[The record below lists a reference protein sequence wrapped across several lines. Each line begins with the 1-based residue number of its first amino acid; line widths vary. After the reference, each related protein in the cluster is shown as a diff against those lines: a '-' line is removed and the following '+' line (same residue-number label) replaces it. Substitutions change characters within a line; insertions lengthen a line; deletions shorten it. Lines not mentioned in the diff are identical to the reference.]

1 VQYNW
6 HVYVC
11 YHRGIGINSTN
22 IVNMIVQGKLD
33 GYFKELAVP
42 SSMMNHVVS

>member
-1 VQYNW
+1 
-6 HVYVC
+6 
-11 YHRGIGINSTN
+11 
-22 IVNMIVQGKLD
+22 MIVQGKLD